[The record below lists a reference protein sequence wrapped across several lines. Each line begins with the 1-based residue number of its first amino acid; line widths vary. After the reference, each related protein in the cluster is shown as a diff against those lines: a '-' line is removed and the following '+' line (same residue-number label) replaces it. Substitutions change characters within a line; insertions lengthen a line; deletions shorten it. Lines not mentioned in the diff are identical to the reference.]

1 MTVERPVEIELK
13 YAVADRTIG
22 ERLLNAETLAGFRA
36 IDAPR
41 PTQHEDRYIDS
52 ADGALARAG
61 FAARLRSS
69 SSGTLISVKALSG
82 GEGSLHR
89 REELEGPADRTSDV
103 NSWPPSAA
111 RSLILELC
119 GDAPLVELVTVRQF
133 RRRRDLEL
141 PTGDTAVELSLDE
154 VDVVARGRV
163 VERFLE
169 LELEL
174 KRGSVADLAP
184 LQALLDGHHGL
195 TPAPGSKLER
205 ALQAARRSGTR
216 RPTATTRTPRP
227 TPTSAETAPA
237 PAAPAPKAAVAVA
250 GARGRAD
257 ARGRAAEGRSVDGR
271 GRCAGRDRPGD
282 GPRADRHRPIAPM
295 TSTWPKR
302 PTTTPGPRRPIPS
315 QTAVETVPVD
325 GARPSEDGPVEGPVL
340 EIEGIE
346 DAPELIEEAA
356 AVESIVIGAPLVA
369 DEAGPISVG
378 KTPGVTAEDLHAEAG
393 RKVFRFHLARM
404 IAREEG
410 TRKGEDPEELHAM
423 RVSTRRMR
431 AAWRVFGD
439 GFRPERTTKFR
450 RRLRTVAARLGAVR
464 DLDVLIEAT
473 EAFAAALPPGER
485 DGLEPLI
492 ATWRDQRDAGRL
504 SLIELLDSNGYRR
517 FVDDYRDFVL
527 TPGAAI
533 RPVEPTSPHRVR
545 DTAGSR
551 IWAAYEQV
559 RAYESVLKW
568 ADVPT
573 LHQLRIEAK
582 RLRYTLE
589 FVREAIGPEAPA
601 LISRVVA
608 LQDHLGAM
616 NDAEVAAHMARAYL
630 VEHAGELTDGQAS
643 AISRYLVFRE
653 REVAR
658 LKRTVGVPWRSVAG
672 LTFRR
677 ALGRTIATL

>member
-1 MTVERPVEIELK
+1 MAEPVVAEPIVAEPVPPVAAAAVPVE
-13 YAVADRTIG
+13 A
-22 ERLLNAETLAGFRA
+22 
-36 IDAPR
+36 
-41 PTQHEDRYIDS
+41 Q
-52 ADGALARAG
+52 
-61 FAARLRSS
+61 
-69 SSGTLISVKALSG
+69 
-82 GEGSLHR
+82 
-89 REELEGPADRTSDV
+89 
-103 NSWPPSAA
+103 
-111 RSLILELC
+111 
-119 GDAPLVELVTVRQF
+119 
-133 RRRRDLEL
+133 
-141 PTGDTAVELSLDE
+141 
-154 VDVVARGRV
+154 
-163 VERFLE
+163 
-169 LELEL
+169 
-174 KRGSVADLAP
+174 
-184 LQALLDGHHGL
+184 
-195 TPAPGSKLER
+195 
-205 ALQAARRSGTR
+205 
-216 RPTATTRTPRP
+216 
-227 TPTSAETAPA
+227 APA
-237 PAAPAPKAAVAVA
+237 PAAEPAATVENAAMPDVPKETAAPI
-250 GARGRAD
+250 D
-257 ARGRAAEGRSVDGR
+257 DGQR
-271 GRCAGRDRPGD
+271 
-282 GPRADRHRPIAPM
+282 
-295 TSTWPKR
+295 
-302 PTTTPGPRRPIPS
+302 
-315 QTAVETVPVD
+315 
-325 GARPSEDGPVEGPVL
+325 SEDGPVEGPVL
-340 EIEGIE
+340 EIEGVE

-356 AVESIVIGAPLVA
+356 AVESLVIGAPQVV
-369 DEAGPISVG
+369 DEVSLIAVG
-378 KTPGVTAEDLHAEAG
+378 KTPGITAEDLHAEAG

-410 TRKGEDPEELHAM
+410 TRKGDDPEELHAM

-450 RRLRTVAARLGAVR
+450 RRLRTLAARLGAVR

-473 EAFAAALPPGER
+473 EAFGSALPPVER
-485 DGLEPLI
+485 DGLEPLL
-492 ATWRDQRDAGRL
+492 ASWREQRDAGRRL
-504 SLIELLDSNGYRR
+504 LIELLDSGGYTR
-517 FVDDYRDFVL
+517 FVEEYRDFVL
-527 TPGAAI
+527 TPGAAV

-559 RAYESVLKW
+559 RAYELVLKW

-630 VEHAGELTDGQAS
+630 VEHAGELTDVQAS